1 MAWIESHQ
9 HLEKNGKLL
18 TLANKLQINRYQA
31 IGHLHA
37 LWWWALDNAEDGNIG
52 RFHESVITKA
62 AGWDEYVQED
72 WEVDSAHCLS
82 TAEAYAIFV
91 PALIETGFLDKTPD
105 GLMIHAWEMYTHRY
119 FRSVTKSAEQR
130 EKVRERVRR
139 HRRSNAGVTQVKRDV
154 TPPTVPNRTIPNQ
167 TKDNSNDNDS
177 ARATPNFIQ
186 PTDFKPPSIVPQR
199 AAPLTRQAPPQEFGI
214 HVDFVR
220 QFGAVYASR
229 TGEPFNATPSILRI
243 AKRMIDTHGLA
254 VTVRKA
260 QMLGEACENRDKWF
274 TKEEG
279 WAEFTIET
287 LDAKWNRLIFKE
299 KIDPKAKA
307 DDDLLKELKKLE
319 EERERTNNAARR

>member
-1 MAWIESHQ
+1 MVRIKNWSRFQHFKDRRPPWIKLYRDLLDDVEWFKLRGDAKGLLINLWLIASENNGDVPDIETLSFRLRLPAKEIATQIITLSHW
-9 HLEKNGKLL
+9 LEQLD
-18 TLANKLQINRYQA
+18 IRA
-31 IGHLHA
+31 ISSRHQ
-37 LWWWALDNAEDGNIG
+37 LDTPEKRREERETEKEGETEAETEAERACTRNIG
-52 RFHESVITKA
+52 
-62 AGWDEYVQED
+62 
-72 WEVDSAHCLS
+72 
-82 TAEAYAIFV
+82 
-91 PALIETGFLDKTPD
+91 
-105 GLMIHAWEMYTHRY
+105 
-119 FRSVTKSAEQR
+119 
-130 EKVRERVRR
+130 
-139 HRRSNAGVTQVKRDV
+139 
-154 TPPTVPNRTIPNQ
+154 TI
-167 TKDNSNDNDS
+167 S
-177 ARATPNFIQ
+177 

-229 TGEPFNATPSILRI
+229 TGEPFNATPAILRI
-243 AKRMIDTHGLA
+243 AKRMIDSHGLA